1 MRLGPFILRRLA
13 ISIFVLFGLSI
24 LIFLIARVV
33 PGDPARMALGPRAPV
48 DVVERLR
55 QQMYLDKPLLQQYGL
70 WLRDVVAHGNL
81 GDSLLTRRPVKQDI
95 REFFPATLEL
105 VGLTAIFIIIAG
117 ISLGVISARYAN
129 TWVDKVVRL
138 FSYLGIV
145 TPAFAWAVILM
156 LLFCFVW
163 HLFPSYG
170 RLTEGVIPPVT
181 ITGMYTI
188 DSLLNGRLDLFWD
201 AVVHLILPAIALA
214 LPPMSQAARL
224 TRSSMADNQNKD
236 YIASMIAYGV
246 PNRVVTG
253 KYLLKPSL
261 ISPITVMALDIA
273 ATFGYAF
280 MVEKV
285 FGFPG
290 LARYGIQVML
300 NKDVNAIVGVV
311 MVLGVVFITLNIVVD
326 IIVAYLDPR
335 IRLLGRSV

>member
-13 ISIFVLFGLSI
+13 LSIFVLFGLSI
-24 LIFLIARVV
+24 LIFSIARVV
-33 PGDPARMALGPRAPV
+33 PGDPARMALGPRTPV
-48 DVVERLR
+48 EVVERLR

-70 WLRDVVAHGNL
+70 WLRDVVMHGNL

-95 REFFPATLEL
+95 QEFFPATLEL

-117 ISLGVISARYAN
+117 ISLGVLSARYAN

-181 ITGMYTI
+181 ITGMYTV
-188 DSLLNGRLDLFWD
+188 DSLLNGQLGLFWD
-201 AVVHLILPAIALA
+201 AFVHLILPAIALA
-214 LPPMSQAARL
+214 LPPMSQAARI

-236 YIASMIAYGV
+236 CIASMIAYGV

-261 ISPITVMALDIA
+261 ISPITVMGMDIA

-280 MVEKV
+280 MVEKI

-300 NKDVNAIVGVV
+300 NKDINAIVGVV

-326 IIVAYLDPR
+326 IIVVYLDPR
-335 IRLLGRSV
+335 IRLLGRSS

>member
-24 LIFLIARVV
+24 LIFLIARIV

-55 QQMYLDKPLLQQYGL
+55 QQMHLDRPLLQQYGL
-70 WLRDVVAHGNL
+70 WLWEVAHGNL
-81 GDSLLTRRPVKQDI
+81 GDSLVTRRPVRQDI

-105 VGLTAIFIIIAG
+105 VGLTALFIIVAG

-129 TWVDKVVRL
+129 TWFDNVVRL

-156 LLFCFVW
+156 LLFGFVW
-163 HLFPSYG
+163 HIFPTYG
-170 RLTEGVIPPVT
+170 RLTEGVIPPST
-181 ITGMYTI
+181 ITGMYTV
-188 DSLLNGRLDLFWD
+188 DSLLNGRFDLFWD
-201 AVVHLILPAIALA
+201 AFVHLILPAIALA
-214 LPPMSQAARL
+214 LPPMSQAARI

-236 YIASMIAYGV
+236 CFASMIAYGV
-246 PNRVVTG
+246 PNRVVVG

-280 MVEKV
+280 MVEKI

>member
-24 LIFLIARVV
+24 LIFMIARIV

-48 DVVERLR
+48 EVVERLR
-55 QQMYLDKPLLQQYGL
+55 QQMHLDKPLVQQYGL
-70 WLRDVVAHGNL
+70 WLWGVAHGDL
-81 GDSLLTRRPVKQDI
+81 GESLFTRRTVTQDI

-105 VGLTAIFIIIAG
+105 VGLSAIFIAVIG
-117 ISLGVISARYAN
+117 ISLGVISARFSN
-129 TWVDKVVRL
+129 TWLDNVVRL
-138 FSYLGIV
+138 FSYLGIS

-156 LLFCFVW
+156 LIFCFG
-163 HLFPSYG
+163 LNIFPSSG
-170 RLTEGVIPPVT
+170 RLTAGLIPPNT
-181 ITGMYTI
+181 ITGMYTV
-188 DSLLNGRLDLFWD
+188 DSLLNGRLDLFWN
-201 AVVHLILPAIALA
+201 ALVHLILPAIALA

-236 YIASMIAYGV
+236 YMASMIAYGV
-246 PNRVVTG
+246 PARIVTG

-261 ISPITVMALDIA
+261 ISPITVLALDVA
-273 ATFGYAF
+273 STFGYAF
-280 MVEKV
+280 MVEQI

-326 IIVAYLDPR
+326 IIAAYLDPR
-335 IRLLGRSV
+335 IRLLGRNV

>member
-1 MRLGPFILRRLA
+1 MRIGPFILRRLA
-13 ISIFVLFGLSI
+13 LSIFVLFGLSI
-24 LIFLIARVV
+24 LIFFIARIV

-55 QQMYLDKPLLQQYGL
+55 QQMHLDKPLLQQYGL
-70 WLRDVVAHGNL
+70 WLWEVAHGNL
-81 GDSLLTRRPVKQDI
+81 GDSLVTRRPVKQDI

-105 VGLTAIFIIIAG
+105 VGLTALFIVVVG

-129 TWVDKVVRL
+129 TWFDNVVRL

-145 TPAFAWAVILM
+145 TPAFAWAVIFM
-156 LLFCFVW
+156 LLFGFVW
-163 HLFPSYG
+163 HLFPTYG
-170 RLTEGVIPPVT
+170 RLIEGVIPPAT
-181 ITGMYTI
+181 ITGMYTV
-188 DSLLNGRLDLFWD
+188 DSLLSGRFDLFWD
-201 AVVHLILPAIALA
+201 AILHLILPAIALA
-214 LPPMSQAARL
+214 LPPMSQAARI

-236 YIASMIAYGV
+236 CIALMISYGV
-246 PNRVVTG
+246 PSRIVAG

-280 MVEKV
+280 MVEKI

-311 MVLGVVFITLNIVVD
+311 MVLGVVFITFNIVVD

-335 IRLLGRSV
+335 IRLLGRNV

>member
-24 LIFLIARVV
+24 LIFLIARIV

-55 QQMYLDKPLLQQYGL
+55 QQMHLDRPLLQQYGL
-70 WLRDVVAHGNL
+70 WLWEVAHGNL
-81 GDSLLTRRPVKQDI
+81 GDSLVTRRPVRQDI

-105 VGLTAIFIIIAG
+105 VGLTALFIIVAG
-117 ISLGVISARYAN
+117 ISLGVISARYSN
-129 TWVDKVVRL
+129 TWFDNVVRL

-156 LLFCFVW
+156 LLFGFVW
-163 HLFPSYG
+163 HIFPTYG
-170 RLTEGVIPPVT
+170 RLTEGVIPPST
-181 ITGMYTI
+181 ITGMYTV
-188 DSLLNGRLDLFWD
+188 DSLLNGRFDLFWD
-201 AVVHLILPAIALA
+201 AVMHLILPAIALA
-214 LPPMSQAARL
+214 LPPMSQAARI

-236 YIASMIAYGV
+236 CIASMIAYGV
-246 PNRVVTG
+246 PNRVVVG

-280 MVEKV
+280 MVEKI

>member
-1 MRLGPFILRRLA
+1 
-13 ISIFVLFGLSI
+13 
-24 LIFLIARVV
+24 LIFLIARTV

-48 DVVERLR
+48 DVVEKLR
-55 QQMYLDKPLLQQYGL
+55 QQMHLDRPLFQQYGL
-70 WLRDVVAHGNL
+70 WLWEVAHGNL
-81 GDSLLTRRPVKQDI
+81 GNSLVTRRPVKQDI

-105 VGLTAIFIIIAG
+105 VGLTALFIAVAG
-117 ISLGVISARYAN
+117 ISMGVISARYAN
-129 TWVDKVVRL
+129 TWFDNAVRL

-156 LLFCFVW
+156 LLFGFTW
-163 HLFPSYG
+163 HIFPTYG
-170 RLTEGVIPPVT
+170 RLTTGVIPPST
-181 ITGMYTI
+181 ITGMYTV
-188 DSLLNGRLDLFWD
+188 DSLLSGRLDLFWD

-214 LPPMSQAARL
+214 LPPMSQSARI

-236 YIASMIAYGV
+236 CIASMIAYGV
-246 PNRVVTG
+246 PNRIVTR
-253 KYLLKPSL
+253 KYLLKLSVIP
-261 ISPITVMALDIA
+261 PITVMALDIA

-280 MVEKV
+280 MVEKI

-311 MVLGVVFITLNIVVD
+311 MMLGVVFITLNIAVD
-326 IIVAYLDPR
+326 IVVAYLDPR

>member
-24 LIFLIARVV
+24 LIFLIARIV

-55 QQMYLDKPLLQQYGL
+55 QQMHLDKPLLQQYGL
-70 WLRDVVAHGNL
+70 WLWEVAHGNL
-81 GDSLLTRRPVKQDI
+81 GDSLVTRRPVKQDI

-105 VGLTAIFIIIAG
+105 VGLTAIFIAVAG
-117 ISLGVISARYAN
+117 ISLGVISARYSN
-129 TWVDKVVRL
+129 TWFDNVVRL

-156 LLFCFVW
+156 LLFGFVW
-163 HLFPSYG
+163 HLFPTYG
-170 RLTEGVIPPVT
+170 RLTEGVIPPST
-181 ITGMYTI
+181 ITGMYTV
-188 DSLLNGRLDLFWD
+188 DSLLNGRFDLFWD
-201 AVVHLILPAIALA
+201 AIVHLILPAIALA
-214 LPPMSQAARL
+214 LPPMSQAARI

-236 YIASMIAYGV
+236 CIASMIAYGV
-246 PNRVVTG
+246 PNKVVTG

-280 MVEKV
+280 MVEKI

>member
-13 ISIFVLFGLSI
+13 LSIFVLFGLSI
-24 LIFLIARVV
+24 LIFLIARVI
-33 PGDPARMALGPRAPV
+33 PGDPARMALGPRTPV
-48 DVVERLR
+48 DVVEKLR
-55 QQMYLDKPLLQQYGL
+55 QKMHLDKSLPQQYGF
-70 WLRDVVAHGNL
+70 WLRDIITRGDL

-105 VGLTAIFIIIAG
+105 VGLTAIFIVVFG

-163 HLFPSYG
+163 YLFPSYG

-201 AVVHLILPAIALA
+201 AFVHLILPAIALA

-246 PNRVVTG
+246 PSRIVSR

-261 ISPITVMALDIA
+261 ISPLTVMGLDIA

-280 MVEKV
+280 MVEQI
-285 FGFPG
+285 FAFPG

-311 MVLGVVFITLNIVVD
+311 MVLGVVFIILNLTID
-326 IIVAYLDPR
+326 ILVSYLDPR
-335 IRLLGRSV
+335 IRLLGRSS

>member
-24 LIFLIARVV
+24 LIFMIARIV

-48 DVVERLR
+48 EVVERLR
-55 QQMYLDKPLLQQYGL
+55 QQMHLDKPLVQQYGL
-70 WLRDVVAHGNL
+70 WLWGVAHGDL
-81 GDSLLTRRPVKQDI
+81 GESLFTRRTVTQDI

-105 VGLTAIFIIIAG
+105 VGLSAIFIAVIG
-117 ISLGVISARYAN
+117 ISLGVISARFSN
-129 TWVDKVVRL
+129 TWLDNVVRL
-138 FSYLGIV
+138 FSYLGIS

-156 LLFCFVW
+156 LIFCFG
-163 HLFPSYG
+163 LNIFPSSG
-170 RLTEGVIPPVT
+170 RLTAGLIPPNT
-181 ITGMYTI
+181 ITGMYTV
-188 DSLLNGRLDLFWD
+188 DSLLNGRLDLFWN
-201 AVVHLILPAIALA
+201 ALVHLILPAIALA

-236 YIASMIAYGV
+236 YMASMIAYGV
-246 PNRVVTG
+246 PARIVTG

-261 ISPITVMALDIA
+261 ISPITVLALDVA
-273 ATFGYAF
+273 STFGYAF
-280 MVEKV
+280 MVEQI

-326 IIVAYLDPR
+326 IIAAYLDPR
-335 IRLLGRSV
+335 IRLLGRNA

>member
-13 ISIFVLFGLSI
+13 ISIFVLFGLAI

>member
-13 ISIFVLFGLSI
+13 LSIFVLFGLSI
-24 LIFLIARVV
+24 LIFLIARVI
-33 PGDPARMALGPRAPV
+33 PGDPARMALGPRTPV
-48 DVVERLR
+48 DVVEKLR
-55 QQMYLDKPLLQQYGL
+55 QKMHLDKSLPQQYGF
-70 WLRDVVAHGNL
+70 WLRDIVTRGDL

-105 VGLTAIFIIIAG
+105 VGLTAIFIVVFG

-163 HLFPSYG
+163 YLFPSYG

-201 AVVHLILPAIALA
+201 AFVHLILPAIALA

-246 PNRVVTG
+246 PSRIVSR

-261 ISPITVMALDIA
+261 ISPLTVMGLDIA

-280 MVEKV
+280 MVEQI
-285 FGFPG
+285 FAFPG

-311 MVLGVVFITLNIVVD
+311 MVLGVVFIILNLTID
-326 IIVAYLDPR
+326 ILVSYLDPR
-335 IRLLGRSV
+335 IRLLGRSS

>member
-13 ISIFVLFGLSI
+13 LSIFVLFGLSI

-33 PGDPARMALGPRAPV
+33 PGDPARMALGPRTPV
-48 DVVERLR
+48 DVVEKLR
-55 QQMYLDKPLLQQYGL
+55 QKMHLDKSLPQQYGF
-70 WLRDVVAHGNL
+70 WLRDIITRGDL

-105 VGLTAIFIIIAG
+105 VGLTAIFIVVFG

-163 HLFPSYG
+163 YLFPSYG

-201 AVVHLILPAIALA
+201 AFVHLILPAIALA

-246 PNRVVTG
+246 PSRIVSR

-261 ISPITVMALDIA
+261 ISPLTVMGLDIA

-280 MVEKV
+280 MVEQV
-285 FGFPG
+285 FAFPG

-311 MVLGVVFITLNIVVD
+311 MVLGVVFIILNLTID
-326 IIVAYLDPR
+326 ILVSYLDPR
-335 IRLLGRSV
+335 IRLLGRSS

>member
-24 LIFLIARVV
+24 LIFLIARIV

-55 QQMYLDKPLLQQYGL
+55 QQMHLDRPLLQQYGL
-70 WLRDVVAHGNL
+70 WLWEVAHGNL
-81 GDSLLTRRPVKQDI
+81 GDSLVTRRPVRQDI

-105 VGLTAIFIIIAG
+105 VGLTALFIIVAG

-129 TWVDKVVRL
+129 TWFDNVVRL

-156 LLFCFVW
+156 LLFGFVW
-163 HLFPSYG
+163 HIFPTYG
-170 RLTEGVIPPVT
+170 RLTEGVIPPST
-181 ITGMYTI
+181 ITGMYTV
-188 DSLLNGRLDLFWD
+188 DSLLNGRFDLFWD
-201 AVVHLILPAIALA
+201 AFVHLILPAIALA
-214 LPPMSQAARL
+214 LPPMSQAARI

-236 YIASMIAYGV
+236 CIASMIAYGV

-280 MVEKV
+280 MVEKI

-335 IRLLGRSV
+335 IRLMGRSV

>member
-117 ISLGVISARYAN
+117 ISLGVMSARYAN

-170 RLTEGVIPPVT
+170 RLTEGVIPPTT

-201 AVVHLILPAIALA
+201 AVLHLILPAIALA

-280 MVEKV
+280 MVEKI

-311 MVLGVVFITLNIVVD
+311 MVLGVVFITLNIMVD

-335 IRLLGRSV
+335 IRLLGRNV

>member
-13 ISIFVLFGLSI
+13 QSVFVLFGLSI
-24 LIFLIARVV
+24 VIFLIARIV

-48 DVVERLR
+48 EVVERLSH
-55 QQMYLDKPLLQQYGL
+55 QMHLDEPLPKQYVL
-70 WLRDVVAHGNL
+70 WLWGVLHGDM
-81 GDSLLTRRPVKQDI
+81 GDSLLTRRPVTEDI

-105 VGLTAIFIIIAG
+105 VALTAVFIVVG
-117 ISLGVISARYAN
+117 GFSLGILSARYAN
-129 TWVDKVVRL
+129 TWFDNVVRL

-163 HLFPSYG
+163 HIFPSYG
-170 RLTEGVIPPVT
+170 RLSENMVPPPTV
-181 ITGMYTI
+181 TGMYTV
-188 DSLLNGRLDLFWD
+188 DALLAGQFNVFWD
-201 AVVHLILPAIALA
+201 ALTHLVLPAIALA
-214 LPPMSQAARL
+214 LPPMSQAARM
-224 TRSSMADNQNKD
+224 TRSSMADNQAKD
-236 YIASMIAYGV
+236 YIGSMIAYGV
-246 PNRVVTG
+246 PQSIVTG

-261 ISPITVMALDIA
+261 ITPITVMALDIA

-280 MVEKV
+280 MVEAI

-300 NKDVNAIVGVV
+300 NKDVNAIIGVV
-311 MVLGVVFITLNIVVD
+311 LMLGLVFITLNITVD

-335 IRLLGRSV
+335 IRLSGRSA

>member
-13 ISIFVLFGLSI
+13 ISIFVLFGLSV

-129 TWVDKVVRL
+129 TWFDKVVRL

-170 RLTEGVIPPVT
+170 RLTEGVMPPVT

-335 IRLLGRSV
+335 IRLLGRSI

>member
-117 ISLGVISARYAN
+117 ISLGVMSARYAN

-170 RLTEGVIPPVT
+170 RLTEGVIPPAT

-201 AVVHLILPAIALA
+201 AVLHLILPAIALA

-280 MVEKV
+280 MVEKI

-311 MVLGVVFITLNIVVD
+311 MVLGVVFITLNIMVD

-335 IRLLGRSV
+335 IRLLGRNV

>member
-13 ISIFVLFGLSI
+13 ISIFVLFGLSV

-170 RLTEGVIPPVT
+170 RLTEGVTPPVT

-335 IRLLGRSV
+335 IRLLGRSI

>member
-24 LIFLIARVV
+24 LIFLIARIV

-55 QQMYLDKPLLQQYGL
+55 QQMHLDRPLLQQYGL
-70 WLRDVVAHGNL
+70 WLWEVAHGNL
-81 GDSLLTRRPVKQDI
+81 GDSLVTRRPVRQDI

-105 VGLTAIFIIIAG
+105 VGLTALFIIVAG
-117 ISLGVISARYAN
+117 ISLGVISARYSN
-129 TWVDKVVRL
+129 TWFDNVVRL

-156 LLFCFVW
+156 LLFGFVW
-163 HLFPSYG
+163 HIFPTYG
-170 RLTEGVIPPVT
+170 RLTEGVIPPST

-188 DSLLNGRLDLFWD
+188 DSLLNGRFDLFWD
-201 AVVHLILPAIALA
+201 AVMHLILPAIALA
-214 LPPMSQAARL
+214 LPPMSQAARI

-236 YIASMIAYGV
+236 CIASMIAYGV

-280 MVEKV
+280 MVEKI

>member
-13 ISIFVLFGLSI
+13 LSIFVLFGLSI

-33 PGDPARMALGPRAPV
+33 PGDPARMALGPRTPV
-48 DVVERLR
+48 DVVEKLR
-55 QQMYLDKPLLQQYGL
+55 QKMHLDKSLPQQYGF
-70 WLRDVVAHGNL
+70 WLRDIITRGDL

-105 VGLTAIFIIIAG
+105 VGLTAIFIITGG
-117 ISLGVISARYAN
+117 IFLGVISARYAN

-138 FSYLGIV
+138 FAYLGIV

-163 HLFPSYG
+163 YLFPSYG
-170 RLTEGVIPPVT
+170 RLTRGVIPPVT

-201 AVVHLILPAIALA
+201 AFVHLILPAIALA
-214 LPPMSQAARL
+214 LPPMSQAVRL

-246 PNRVVTG
+246 PSRIVTG

-261 ISPITVMALDIA
+261 ISPITVMGLDIA

-280 MVEKV
+280 MVEQV
-285 FGFPG
+285 FAFPG
-290 LARYGIQVML
+290 LARYGIRVML

-311 MVLGVVFITLNIVVD
+311 MVLGVVFIILNLMID
-326 IIVAYLDPR
+326 IIVSYLDPR
-335 IRLLGRSV
+335 IRLLGRSS

>member
-70 WLRDVVAHGNL
+70 WLRDVVTHGNL

-129 TWVDKVVRL
+129 SLVDKVVRL

-170 RLTEGVIPPVT
+170 RLTEGVMPPVT
-181 ITGMYTI
+181 ITGMYTV

-326 IIVAYLDPR
+326 IIVAYLHPR

>member
-13 ISIFVLFGLSI
+13 YSIFVLFGLSI
-24 LIFLIARVV
+24 VIFVIARIV

-48 DVVERLR
+48 EVVERLR
-55 QQMYLDKPLLQQYGL
+55 QQMYLDKPVPQQYAL
-70 WLRDVVAHGNL
+70 WLWGVVTRADL
-81 GDSLLTRRPVKQDI
+81 GDSLLSRRPVTTDI
-95 REFFPATLEL
+95 KEFFPATLEL
-105 VGLTAIFIIIAG
+105 VALTALIIAVAG
-117 ISLGVISARYAN
+117 LSLGVLSARYAN
-129 TWVDKVVRL
+129 TWFDSIIRL

-156 LLFCFVW
+156 LLFGFIW
-163 HLFPSYG
+163 HIFPTYG
-170 RLTEGVIPPVT
+170 RLTEGATPPNT
-181 ITGMYTI
+181 ITGMYLV
-188 DSLLNGRLDLFWD
+188 DSLLTGQFGTLWD
-201 AVVHLILPAIALA
+201 ALTHLILPAIALA
-214 LPPMSQAARL
+214 LPPMSQAARI
-224 TRSSMADNQNKD
+224 TRSSMADNQSKD
-236 YIASMIAYGV
+236 YISSMVAYGV
-246 PNRVVTG
+246 PQSVVTG

-280 MVEKV
+280 MVEQI

-311 MVLGVVFITLNIVVD
+311 MVLGVVFVTLNIVVD

-335 IRLLGRSV
+335 IRLLGRSS

>member
-170 RLTEGVIPPVT
+170 RLTEGVMPPVT

-311 MVLGVVFITLNIVVD
+311 MVLGVVFITLNRKSVV
-326 IIVAYLDPR
+326 
-335 IRLLGRSV
+335 

>member
-13 ISIFVLFGLSI
+13 LSIFVLFGLSI
-24 LIFLIARVV
+24 LIFSIARVV
-33 PGDPARMALGPRAPV
+33 PGDPARMALGPRTPV
-48 DVVERLR
+48 EVVERLR

-70 WLRDVVAHGNL
+70 WLRDVVMHGNL

-95 REFFPATLEL
+95 QEFFPATLEL

-117 ISLGVISARYAN
+117 ISLGVLSARYAN

-181 ITGMYTI
+181 ITGMYTV
-188 DSLLNGRLDLFWD
+188 DSLLNGQLGLFWD
-201 AVVHLILPAIALA
+201 AFVHLILPAIALA
-214 LPPMSQAARL
+214 LPPMSQAARI

-236 YIASMIAYGV
+236 CIASMIAYGV

-261 ISPITVMALDIA
+261 ISPITVMGMDIA

-280 MVEKV
+280 MVEKI

-326 IIVAYLDPR
+326 IIVVYLDPR
-335 IRLLGRSV
+335 IRLLGRSS

>member
-1 MRLGPFILRRLA
+1 MLDSYPIQLSGGMRQRVCIAFAIATARDLLIADEPTTNLDVTIQDQVLRLIRDLVEKKRA
-13 ISIFVLFGLSI
+13 SLI
-24 LIFLIARVV
+24 LIT
-33 PGDPARMALGPRAPV
+33 
-48 DVVERLR
+48 
-55 QQMYLDKPLLQQYGL
+55 
-70 WLRDVVAHGNL
+70 H
-81 GDSLLTRRPVKQDI
+81 S
-95 REFFPATLEL
+95 LEL
-105 VGLTAIFIIIAG
+105 VGLTALFIIVAG

-129 TWVDKVVRL
+129 TWFDNVVRL

-156 LLFCFVW
+156 LLFGFVW
-163 HLFPSYG
+163 HIFPTYG
-170 RLTEGVIPPVT
+170 RLTEGVIPPST
-181 ITGMYTI
+181 ITGMYTV
-188 DSLLNGRLDLFWD
+188 DSLLNGQLALFWD
-201 AVVHLILPAIALA
+201 AFVHLILPAIALA
-214 LPPMSQAARL
+214 LPPMSQAARI

-236 YIASMIAYGV
+236 CISSMIAYGV
-246 PNRVVTG
+246 PNRVVVG

-280 MVEKV
+280 MVEKI

>member
-1 MRLGPFILRRLA
+1 
-13 ISIFVLFGLSI
+13 
-24 LIFLIARVV
+24 
-33 PGDPARMALGPRAPV
+33 
-48 DVVERLR
+48 
-55 QQMYLDKPLLQQYGL
+55 
-70 WLRDVVAHGNL
+70 
-81 GDSLLTRRPVKQDI
+81 
-95 REFFPATLEL
+95 LEL
-105 VGLTAIFIIIAG
+105 VGLTALFIAVVG
-117 ISLGVISARYAN
+117 VSLGVISARYAN
-129 TWVDKVVRL
+129 TWFDNVVRL

-156 LLFCFVW
+156 LLFGFVW
-163 HLFPSYG
+163 HLFPTYG
-170 RLTEGVIPPVT
+170 RLTAGILPPAT

-188 DSLLNGRLDLFWD
+188 DSLLSGRFDLFWD
-201 AVVHLILPAIALA
+201 ALVHLILPAIALA
-214 LPPMSQAARL
+214 LPPMSQAARI

-236 YIASMIAYGV
+236 CIASMIAYGV
-246 PNRVVTG
+246 PNRIVTG

-261 ISPITVMALDIA
+261 IPPITVMALDIA

-280 MVEKV
+280 MVEKI

>member
-24 LIFLIARVV
+24 LIFLIARIV

-55 QQMYLDKPLLQQYGL
+55 QQMHLDKPLLQQYGL
-70 WLRDVVAHGNL
+70 WLWEVAHGNL
-81 GDSLLTRRPVKQDI
+81 GNSLVTRRPVKQDI

-105 VGLTAIFIIIAG
+105 VGLTAIFIAVVG
-117 ISLGVISARYAN
+117 ISLGVISARYSN
-129 TWVDKVVRL
+129 TWFDNVVRL

-156 LLFCFVW
+156 LLFGFVW
-163 HLFPSYG
+163 HLFPTYG
-170 RLTEGVIPPVT
+170 RLAEGVIPPST
-181 ITGMYTI
+181 ITGMYTV
-188 DSLLNGRLDLFWD
+188 DSLLNGRFDLFWD
-201 AVVHLILPAIALA
+201 ALVHLILPAIALA
-214 LPPMSQAARL
+214 LPPMSQAARI

-236 YIASMIAYGV
+236 CIASMIAYGV

-280 MVEKV
+280 MVEKI

>member
-13 ISIFVLFGLSI
+13 LSIFVLFGLSI
-24 LIFLIARVV
+24 LIFSIARVV
-33 PGDPARMALGPRAPV
+33 PGDPARMALGPRTPV
-48 DVVERLR
+48 EVVERLR

-70 WLRDVVAHGNL
+70 WLRDVVTHGNL

-95 REFFPATLEL
+95 QEFFPATLEL

-117 ISLGVISARYAN
+117 ISLGVLSARYAN

-181 ITGMYTI
+181 ITGMYTV
-188 DSLLNGRLDLFWD
+188 DSLLNGQLGLFWD
-201 AVVHLILPAIALA
+201 AFAHLILPAIALA
-214 LPPMSQAARL
+214 LPPMSQAARI

-236 YIASMIAYGV
+236 CIASMIAYGV
-246 PNRVVTG
+246 PNRVVTR

-261 ISPITVMALDIA
+261 ISPITVMGMDIA

-280 MVEKV
+280 MVEKI

-300 NKDVNAIVGVV
+300 VKDINAIVGVV

-326 IIVAYLDPR
+326 IIVVYLDPR
-335 IRLLGRSV
+335 IRLLGRSS

>member
-24 LIFLIARVV
+24 LIFLIARIV

-55 QQMYLDKPLLQQYGL
+55 QQMHLDRPLLQQYGL
-70 WLRDVVAHGNL
+70 WLWEVAHGNL
-81 GDSLLTRRPVKQDI
+81 GDSLVTRRPVRQDI

-105 VGLTAIFIIIAG
+105 VGLTALFIVVAG

-129 TWVDKVVRL
+129 TWFDNVVRL

-156 LLFCFVW
+156 LLFGFVW
-163 HLFPSYG
+163 HIFPTYG
-170 RLTEGVIPPVT
+170 RLSAGVIPPST

-188 DSLLNGRLDLFWD
+188 DSLLSGRFDLFWD
-201 AVVHLILPAIALA
+201 AVVHLVLPAIALA
-214 LPPMSQAARL
+214 LPPMSQAARI

-236 YIASMIAYGV
+236 CIASMIAYGV

-261 ISPITVMALDIA
+261 IAPITVMALDIA

-280 MVEKV
+280 MVEKI

>member
-24 LIFLIARVV
+24 LIFLIARVI
-33 PGDPARMALGPRAPV
+33 PGDPARMALGPRTPV
-48 DVVERLR
+48 DVVEKLR
-55 QQMYLDKPLLQQYGL
+55 QKMHLDKSLPQQYGF
-70 WLRDVVAHGNL
+70 WLRDIITRGDL

-105 VGLTAIFIIIAG
+105 VGLTAIFIVVFG

-163 HLFPSYG
+163 YLFPSYG

-201 AVVHLILPAIALA
+201 AFVHLILPAIALA

-246 PNRVVTG
+246 PSRIVSR

-261 ISPITVMALDIA
+261 ISPLTVMGLDIA

-280 MVEKV
+280 MVEQI
-285 FGFPG
+285 FAFPG

-311 MVLGVVFITLNIVVD
+311 MVLGVVFIILNLTID
-326 IIVAYLDPR
+326 ILVSYLDPR
-335 IRLLGRSV
+335 IRLLGRSS